1 MITLDQARTKPSL
14 CQEYLDS
21 LDLGDLRSRT
31 RSIIYGDVPGT
42 LYDADGEP
50 DENGLAVTL
59 YPHSGS
65 EPGMKPCIR
74 VFSKFFD
81 GKCIKNVDDA
91 LSALGDHE
99 RAHVLQYEDKTQLD
113 IKLMSYAVDRAEE
126 YFRLNAMKR
135 MATQNLYKEITFKT
149 AQDIIEARSEIP
161 AYQVQV
167 DGFERRRVSEGFR
180 KNAVI
185 NLFVRRELVTM
196 IDDVT
201 DGAASAMTPDN
212 VVPCLRKIDAVQ
224 DMQGI
229 MERYMDRMVEMTRGN
244 GYNARRTVD

>member
-135 MATQNLYKEITFKT
+135 MATQNLKSPS
-149 AQDIIEARSEIP
+149 RP
-161 AYQVQV
+161 
-167 DGFERRRVSEGFR
+167 
-180 KNAVI
+180 
-185 NLFVRRELVTM
+185 
-196 IDDVT
+196 
-201 DGAASAMTPDN
+201 
-212 VVPCLRKIDAVQ
+212 
-224 DMQGI
+224 
-229 MERYMDRMVEMTRGN
+229 
-244 GYNARRTVD
+244 RRTSSKLGRRYLRIKCKSMVSREDESQRSSGKMPSSTFSFAANS